1 MKCIIVCLFV
11 FYLGFMT
18 IEANEAGGITDA
30 DPNDPQ
36 VKNVLEFCETM
47 LDKAVNSPYSHK
59 AGKIIKAQTQ
69 VVSGLKYY
77 LTFEF
82 SETNCLKNQSPNEV
96 SSCDITVSNS
106 DFI

>member
-1 MKCIIVCLFV
+1 
-11 FYLGFMT
+11 MT
-18 IEANEAGGITDA
+18 IEANTAGGIVDA

-36 VKNVLEFCETM
+36 LKNVLQFCETM
-47 LDKAVNSPYSHK
+47 LDRAVNSPFSHK
-59 AGKIIKAQTQ
+59 VGKIIKAQTQ

-82 SETNCLKNQSPNEV
+82 SETNCMKNRSPDEAV
-96 SSCDITVSNS
+96 LCDITVSNL